1 MTHSPA
7 IDAVALYGGVLG
19 LLLVFM
25 IFAIIR
31 LRWTLKV
38 SIGDGGEKILA
49 KAMRG
54 QANFVETATLGM
66 ILLLL
71 IALQGAPVW
80 VVHLMGLALVV
91 GRLLHASVF
100 FMGAHFRLRQLGMVI
115 TALYLILASAGLIL
129 HALV

>member
-1 MTHSPA
+1 MTLAAS
-7 IDAVALYGGVLG
+7 IDAVAFYSGLLG
-19 LLLVFM
+19 LMLVAM

-31 LRWTLKV
+31 LRWKYKV
-38 SIGDGGEKILA
+38 SIGDGGEKVLA

-54 QANFVETATLGM
+54 QANFVETVAIGL
-66 ILLLL
+66 ILLML
-71 IALQGAPVW
+71 IALSGAPVW
-80 VVHLMGLALVV
+80 VVHLMGLALLA

-115 TALYLILASAGLIL
+115 TIFYLIFASAGLIL

>member
-1 MTHSPA
+1 MTHSLA

-71 IALQGAPVW
+71 IALVGAPVW

-100 FMGAHFRLRQLGMVI
+100 FMGAHFRLRQMGMVI

>member
-1 MTHSPA
+1 MTHPPA

-71 IALQGAPVW
+71 IALLGAPVW

>member
-1 MTHSPA
+1 MTHSLA

-71 IALQGAPVW
+71 IALLGAPVW